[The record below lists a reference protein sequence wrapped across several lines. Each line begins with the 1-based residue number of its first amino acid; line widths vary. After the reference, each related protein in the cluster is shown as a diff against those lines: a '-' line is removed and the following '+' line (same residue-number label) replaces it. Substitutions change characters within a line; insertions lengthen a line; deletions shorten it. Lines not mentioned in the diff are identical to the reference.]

1 MFNYICEECGQG
13 TVREKVF
20 HDYQTKIKGYPF
32 VVDEAKI
39 GICDKCQAKHF
50 NSKETKRW
58 EELYN
63 QQLLSKNLYLSPS
76 DILEVR
82 ESLGLSVEG
91 IAYLIGCTRQSIYNW
106 EKMDREKLQSRMA
119 DLLIKLV
126 RDSAKFGEINV
137 IDFLVEEA
145 KQLGIDVK
153 VVGQGFSSNVIRL
166 KPKSVLEE
174 YLIRSNVEP
183 RLVVADREKKIIV
196 AESSKQ
202 DVIGLLH
209 YDFETANL
217 LLKIV
222 KDTIGLRIVDV
233 TVVTGQGQ
241 ECSRRAVEV
250 KNNEILLFAETGN
263 DGRDIREIILERKET
278 NSVGLH
284 T

>member
-1 MFNYICEECGQG
+1 MFNYICEECGRG
-13 TVREKVF
+13 TVREKIF

-32 VVDEAKI
+32 VVSEAKI

-63 QQLLSKNLYLSPS
+63 QLLLSKNLYLSPS
-76 DILEVR
+76 DILDVR

-106 EKMDREKLQSRMA
+106 EKMDRDKPQSRMA

-126 RDSAKFGEINV
+126 RDSARLGEINV
-137 IDFLVEEA
+137 IDFLVEQA

-153 VVGQGFSSNVIRL
+153 VAEQGFSSNIIRL
-166 KPKSVLEE
+166 TPKSVLEE
-174 YLIRSNVEP
+174 YLKHSKVET
-183 RLVVADREKKIIV
+183 RLAAADREKKVIV

-209 YDFETANL
+209 YDYEKADL
-217 LLKIV
+217 LLKIF
-222 KDTIGLRIVDV
+222 KDTIGLRVVDV

-250 KNNEILLFAETGN
+250 KNNEILLLAETEN
-263 DGRDIREIILERKET
+263 DGRDIKEIILERKEV
-278 NSVGLH
+278 NSVEM
-284 T
+284 